1 MVTESFLMSASIT
14 APQLSQ
20 MITNQRCFETS
31 ATAMVGKHAR
41 VRQKNCVSK
50 RSCQYLLDKL
60 GVLMTPCRT
69 GAVDCKFRCPR

>member
-41 VRQKNCVSK
+41 VVKKIAFQSGRASTYWTNLESHDPLPDW
-50 RSCQYLLDKL
+50 R
-60 GVLMTPCRT
+60 R
-69 GAVDCKFRCPR
+69 